1 MKEDILVSKNRV
13 KVFLQ
18 QNGVRTSVG
27 AYKALDTEIK
37 ALLLKAVKRAK
48 GNKRLT
54 VMPCDL

>member
-27 AYKALDTEIK
+27 AYKALGHGNKGVAIESR
-37 ALLLKAVKRAK
+37 KRAK
-48 GNKRLT
+48 REQTFDCYG
-54 VMPCDL
+54 M